1 MKTRITL
8 PTSKYPDDGQ
18 FFVHLMVQV
27 NKYYLLQP
35 QHQISKQL
43 TNILL
48 KKSLIMFCLGFYTF
62 ISKHRH
68 PVHILKFSILCAPCR
83 ICLPLDLAGWFSG
96 GFLLILWVKTPV
108 TSVPSSTFTILLLW
122 ENLTCFLAVEHYRTI
137 SGFSWFW
144 LVCLLQAHREVTA
157 WAVGRIGFSHWRF
170 KLAPPFLPSSGW
182 MTMGLLK
189 QIHTRSF
196 LLG

>member
-18 FFVHLMVQV
+18 FFIHLIVQV

-43 TNILL
+43 TNILTQKVSNYVL
-48 KKSLIMFCLGFYTF
+48 PRFLYFHFKTS
-62 ISKHRH
+62 S
-68 PVHILKFSILCAPCR
+68 LKFCILYAPCR

-170 KLAPPFLPSSGW
+170 KLVPPFLPSSGW